1 MNPATLK
8 SFFRRLLF
16 PLFLLLLFI
25 AALALGHCLRT
36 PESHPHE
43 HHHHS
48 CEHPHCCPH
57 NCGEQVQE

>member
-8 SFFRRLLF
+8 SFSRRLLF

-36 PESHPHE
+36 PESRTHE
-43 HHHHS
+43 HSHH

-57 NCGEQVQE
+57 AVGELVPE

>member
-1 MNPATLK
+1 MK
-8 SFFRRLLF
+8 SSHMKPLLRRLLF

-43 HHHHS
+43 HSHH
-48 CEHPHCCPH
+48 CDHPHCCPH
-57 NCGEQVQE
+57 GRGEQARE